1 MAIPLIL
8 IRMGSGPVTTPQVG
22 KATIG
27 DAAASGATIGDVGLA
42 ATIGDVA
49 AGTATIGD
57 DP

>member
-8 IRMGSGPVTTPQVG
+8 IRLGSGTVTAPQAG

-27 DAAASGATIGDVGLA
+27 DVGMGATVGDVGMGA
-42 ATIGDVA
+42 AIGDTSL
-49 AGTATIGD
+49 GTATIGD